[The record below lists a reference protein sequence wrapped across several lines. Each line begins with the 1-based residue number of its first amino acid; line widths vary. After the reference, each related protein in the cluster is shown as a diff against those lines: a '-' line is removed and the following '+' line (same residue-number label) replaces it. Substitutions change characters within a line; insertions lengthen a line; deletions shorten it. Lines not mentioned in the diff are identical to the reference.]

1 LYHPPTVH
9 GWPGGRHW
17 INTATMTARSNL
29 ALALLQGSG
38 PYGEKLNPCPIAQKH
53 GASDLQSAG
62 RFLFDLFLQ
71 GDVEGD
77 EYDTLLKAA
86 EAPAGGLQEQLR
98 RFAYSV
104 TTLAEFNLA

>member
-1 LYHPPTVH
+1 
-9 GWPGGRHW
+9 
-17 INTATMTARSNL
+17 
-29 ALALLQGSG
+29 LLKGSG
-38 PYGEKLNPCPIAQKH
+38 PYGDKLNPWLIAQKH

-62 RFLFDLFLQ
+62 RFVLDLLLQ

-86 EAPAGGLQEQLR
+86 EAPADAGLKEQLR